1 MMTSKSNT
9 MRKHD
14 ECNNIGGVMI
24 SVLAASLWDRTP
36 AGQTK
41 SYKIDICY
49 LGVRAKT
56 GWLRIGI
63 ICQSGATCLPLNC
76 CFSELAL

>member
-1 MMTSKSNT
+1 

-41 SYKIDICY
+41 SYKIDIKMVLY
-49 LGVRAKT
+49 MLG
-56 GWLRIGI
+56 LRK
-63 ICQSGATCLPLNC
+63 
-76 CFSELAL
+76 